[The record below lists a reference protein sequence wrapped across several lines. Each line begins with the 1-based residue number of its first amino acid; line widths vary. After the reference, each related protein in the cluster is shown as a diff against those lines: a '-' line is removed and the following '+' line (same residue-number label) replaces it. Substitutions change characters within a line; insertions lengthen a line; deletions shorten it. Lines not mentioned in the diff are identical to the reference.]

1 MATNEQQL
9 IEKIRR
15 LSPEKVKEL
24 EDFIDFLDQGT
35 DEKAFMRAVV
45 QGLADM
51 EAGRS
56 VSIAEAK
63 KRLGLS

>member
-35 DEKAFMRAVV
+35 DEKSFMRAVV